1 MDAIGERL
9 FEFIGNV
16 AHAPAMPDLE
26 NRYLDGI
33 GTFVQSS
40 AAGLYVLDP
49 FTHGAQSIAARGVS
63 DFFLS
68 RYEELGRHHDP
79 VLERVLAE
87 RRAVDNALLM
97 PAEQWSGL
105 PVYGEVFRL
114 HRMMNLMEAPIVVD
128 GEVIGTLNFGRT
140 SAEGAFADRDR
151 RVADAVA
158 RLLGAAL
165 ASVRMR
171 TDLTRQRDGVLAALE
186 LCSDA
191 IVVTDL
197 QRAERRLNLAAR
209 QVFARLADGDAA
221 LEELMMSPPGPDG
234 AIARHE
240 LPVRQAGGDPARL
253 LARVRRA
260 QHDPRVVI
268 FVVDLLTTETAPR
281 ALPAELT
288 ARERDVARLAAG
300 GLRDTEIAQRL
311 SLSPYTVKQHLKVV
325 YGKLGIRSRVELAR
339 LLA

>member
-1 MDAIGERL
+1 MDAIDDRL
-9 FEFIGNV
+9 FDFIGNV
-16 AHAPAMPDLE
+16 AHAPTMQELE

-33 GTFVQSS
+33 GTFVRAS

-49 FTHGAQSIAARGVS
+49 FTHGAQGIAARGVS

-79 VLERVLAE
+79 VLERVLVE

-97 PAEQWSGL
+97 PAEQWSDL

-140 SAEGAFADRDR
+140 AAEGPFAQHDR
-151 RVADAVA
+151 RVADAIA

-165 ASVRMR
+165 ASVRTR
-171 TDLTRQRDGVLAALE
+171 TELTRQRDQALAALE

-191 IVVTDL
+191 VVVTDL
-197 QRAERRLNLAAR
+197 HRAQRRLNLAAR
-209 QVFARLADGDAA
+209 QLFDQLSDGEAA
-221 LEELMMSPPGPDG
+221 LEELMMRKPGSDG
-234 AIARHE
+234 AMARHD
-240 LPVRQAGGDPARL
+240 LPVSLADGDPARL
-253 LARVRRA
+253 TARVRHA
-260 QHDPRVVI
+260 ESDPNVVI
-268 FVVDLLTTETAPR
+268 CMVDLLTSEIAAR
-281 ALPAELT
+281 VLPGELT
-288 ARERDVARLAAG
+288 QRERDVAELAAR
-300 GLRDTEIAQRL
+300 GLRDAEIATQL
-311 SLSPYTVKQHLKVV
+311 SLSRYTVKQHLKAV